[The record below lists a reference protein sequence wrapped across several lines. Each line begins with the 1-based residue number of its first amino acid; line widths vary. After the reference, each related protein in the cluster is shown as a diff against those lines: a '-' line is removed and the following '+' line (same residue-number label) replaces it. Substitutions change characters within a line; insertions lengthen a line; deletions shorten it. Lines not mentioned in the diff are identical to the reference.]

1 MTKERKMTCKNCGKK
16 CALYP
21 DEKLPLTEY
30 DDKFCSNDCFDEHID
45 KNPIVD
51 MIKRRIAQGYVKYD
65 KIMPINDGRDWMLE
79 SLEEIL
85 DSCVYMANQII
96 LLKEKRERV

>member
-1 MTKERKMTCKNCGKK
+1 
-16 CALYP
+16 
-21 DEKLPLTEY
+21 
-30 DDKFCSNDCFDEHID
+30 
-45 KNPIVD
+45 
-51 MIKRRIAQGYVKYD
+51 
-65 KIMPINDGRDWMLE
+65 MPINDGRDWMLE